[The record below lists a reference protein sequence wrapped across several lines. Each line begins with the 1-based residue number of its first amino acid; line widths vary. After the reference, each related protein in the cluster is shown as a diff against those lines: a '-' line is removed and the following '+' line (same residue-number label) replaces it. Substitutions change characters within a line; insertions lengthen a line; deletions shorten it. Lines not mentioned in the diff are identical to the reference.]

1 MVACK
6 LTKDNTLLVESLFN
20 QNISPTIID
29 MSDTSIGTSE
39 QSFVLDGGIFTC
51 RFKRDIKN
59 DLYPDKIFDLSN
71 EYYAFLATG
80 PLVPNGIC
88 RKKIFNFRLFF
99 L

>member
-1 MVACK
+1 MACK
-6 LTKDNTLLVESLFN
+6 LTNDNELIVNSLYN
-20 QNISPTIID
+20 QNKSPTIID

-39 QSFVLDGGIFTC
+39 QSFVLDDGIFRC

-80 PLVPNGIC
+80 PLAPNGIC